1 MSLPCFRAEGTR
13 DGELPPW
20 EIAKGYALHCV
31 LNQASEVLGVPCY
44 EMLGQRVDEY
54 IAQHLVLKGGGNPTP
69 RAVRKVVQRCSDPTW
84 FPGKPSEQ
92 RLKAGRK
99 EVFSAHQKNEVAR
112 VAMDLKRNFIAP
124 TPRRV
129 RARLPQ
135 VSRNPVTGLCMSDK
149 TMHRIYSER
158 CYDETEDDPWIY
170 LASPSQDALDP
181 KLKPLRVCTA
191 SHILANFP
199 ASAWF
204 YQIGI
209 DPCYSLLAKTEEKQV
224 EQKIAAMGVKK
235 WMSKGSSRKGAN
247 LRAPATANTQ
257 ASSSVRVDWTPIFA
271 RGKLRIYV
279 VDDTTANDTL
289 PTKLADANNL
299 SKFIRNVLPHALQD
313 MKTEYGWA
321 DVPRTI
327 VHDKASYMVT
337 ACHETLHV
345 KFAQALASAGFRSW
359 IGTGSAST
367 KWLVKKFGDVFLHET
382 VIAHIR
388 RLLAT
393 DFICERVGETPAQFK
408 QRMKRVENY
417 MNSEEFA
424 DSDGGRGLLGL
435 AKSLRHRCQKVVDAG
450 GERIPK

>member
-1 MSLPCFRAEGTR
+1 M
-13 DGELPPW
+13 
-20 EIAKGYALHCV
+20 
-31 LNQASEVLGVPCY
+31 
-44 EMLGQRVDEY
+44 
-54 IAQHLVLKGGGNPTP
+54 
-69 RAVRKVVQRCSDPTW
+69 
-84 FPGKPSEQ
+84 
-92 RLKAGRK
+92 
-99 EVFSAHQKNEVAR
+99 
-112 VAMDLKRNFIAP
+112 
-124 TPRRV
+124 
-129 RARLPQ
+129 
-135 VSRNPVTGLCMSDK
+135 
-149 TMHRIYSER
+149 
-158 CYDETEDDPWIY
+158 
-170 LASPSQDALDP
+170 
-181 KLKPLRVCTA
+181 
-191 SHILANFP
+191 
-199 ASAWF
+199 
-204 YQIGI
+204 
-209 DPCYSLLAKTEEKQV
+209 
-224 EQKIAAMGVKK
+224 
-235 WMSKGSSRKGAN
+235 
-247 LRAPATANTQ
+247 
-257 ASSSVRVDWTPIFA
+257 
-271 RGKLRIYV
+271 

-359 IGTGSAST
+359 IGTDSAST
-367 KWLVKKFGDVFLHET
+367 QWLVKKFGDVFLHET

-435 AKSLRHRCQKVVDAG
+435 AKSLRHRCQKVVDAE